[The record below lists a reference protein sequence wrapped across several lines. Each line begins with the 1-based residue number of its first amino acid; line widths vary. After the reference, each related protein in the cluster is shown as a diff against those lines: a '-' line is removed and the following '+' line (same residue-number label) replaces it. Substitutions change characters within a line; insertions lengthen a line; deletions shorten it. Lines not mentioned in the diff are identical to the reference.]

1 MAALAQPQVPACR
14 AQCDPTRGCT
24 LGPRG
29 PPRLAANEWGS
40 LEPAHGR
47 TTFCL
52 ALLRPE
58 LTSMLEFPRALSKLN
73 GLVSRL
79 RNCLPTWPRPQPAR
93 RKIGPKAADTA
104 HGHLHHLACSQRLQ
118 LNSITGSETCGYL
131 QLLTK
136 TLHAAFCLACFMS
149 VTEEAGPA
157 TVRRSARLFGSFLPV
172 PPLCHACAIQMY

>member
-29 PPRLAANEWGS
+29 PPRLAANEWGVAGTRPRAYHLLS
-40 LEPAHGR
+40 SATKTRINLNVGVSASAVEAKR
-47 TTFCL
+47 TCFSS
-52 ALLRPE
+52 PE
-58 LTSMLEFPRALSKLN
+58 LSPYLATSAASPAKDRPQD
-73 GLVSRL
+73 SRYG
-79 RNCLPTWPRPQPAR
+79 TWPPPSPSLQPAL
-93 RKIGPKAADTA
+93 TA
-104 HGHLHHLACSQRLQ
+104 ELHH
-118 LNSITGSETCGYL
+118 GSETCGYL

-172 PPLCHACAIQMY
+172 PPSCHACAIQMY